1 MGEQIEFPKNF
12 NMYMTQVMS
21 CLREGNVE
29 KAIIQMKKAYA
40 IKEEESLNIL
50 LVSSLLQ
57 MGQYQEALEMANE
70 KSYFYESD
78 EKRLL
83 IYVEILIENNQFL
96 QAEKH
101 IKDSL
106 SSSAIKYNDSWSR
119 LQEKLDQSKRQQ
131 DENKRKAEEKTVK
144 ELYSLASLNTMEQF
158 AKIEDIYTL
167 PNEKLEE
174 VAPHVF
180 VNPYVHP
187 LVRGTLFSLLAE
199 RGIDKKYSYL
209 WFDETEEI
217 NPGDITAIED
227 NPTVNELTNILNDK
241 LMQNPSLYQLVK
253 NEIDTL
259 FLMLYPFEE
268 KVIKRDT
275 AEDWVNSVIQTI
287 EPDFLTQDKTDDIK
301 RKNIDRWIKKIHSEL
316 LRFE

>member
-12 NMYMTQVMS
+12 NMYMAQVMS

-29 KAIIQMKKAYA
+29 KAVIQMKKAYA
-40 IKEEESLNIL
+40 IKDAESLNIL

-57 MGQYQEALEMANE
+57 MGHYQEALELANE
-70 KSYFYESD
+70 KNYFYESD

-83 IYVEILIENNQFL
+83 IYVEVLIENNQIL
-96 QAEKH
+96 QAEKY

-106 SSSAIKYNDSWSR
+106 SSSAIKHKDSWSR
-119 LQEKLDQSKRQQ
+119 LEEKLDQSKRQQ
-131 DENKRKAEEKTVK
+131 EENKRKAEEKTVK
-144 ELYSLASLNTMEQF
+144 ELYSLASLNTLEQF
-158 AKIEDIYTL
+158 SKIEDIYTL
-167 PNEKLEE
+167 PNDKLEK

-187 LVRGTLFSLLAE
+187 LVRATLFSLLAE
-199 RGIDKKYSYL
+199 RGIDRQYNYL
-209 WFDETEEI
+209 WFEETEEI
-217 NPGDITAIED
+217 NPGDTTSIED
-227 NPTVNELTNILNDK
+227 NPTVKELMNVMNDK
-241 LMQNPSLYQLVK
+241 LMQNPSLYQIVK

-268 KVIKRDT
+268 KVIKRDGV
-275 AEDWVNSVIQTI
+275 EEWVNSVIQAI
-287 EPDFLTQDKTDDIK
+287 EPDFLTEEKIDDKK
-301 RKNIDRWIKKIHSEL
+301 RKNISRWIKKIHSEL